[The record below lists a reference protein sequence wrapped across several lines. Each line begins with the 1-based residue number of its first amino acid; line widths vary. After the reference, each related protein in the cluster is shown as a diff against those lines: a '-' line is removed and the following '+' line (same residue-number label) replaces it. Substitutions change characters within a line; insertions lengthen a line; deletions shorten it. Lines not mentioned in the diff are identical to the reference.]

1 MSAFINGL
9 RFDTLRGDLFGG
21 ITAAVVA
28 LPLALAFGVASG
40 AGAIAG
46 LYGAIFVGFF
56 AALFGGTP
64 AQVSGPTGPMTVVM
78 TGVVMQ
84 FAHDPALAFTVVM
97 MGGILQ
103 MMFGALGLGRYV
115 TYVPTPVVS
124 GFMSG
129 IGAIII
135 ILEIAPLLGVA
146 GGQEGVLATLAALP
160 RVIAATNPA
169 AAGLGALTLALVVLW
184 PKAWGKIV
192 PAALVA
198 LVVGTL
204 IARFALPGAP
214 VIGAIPTGFPQ
225 PHLPSVDLGVLPSM
239 IASALMLGLLGSIDS
254 LLTSLVADT
263 LTRVPHKSDRE
274 LLGQGLGNVIA
285 GLFGG
290 IPGAGAT
297 MRTVINIRAGG
308 RTPLSGALH
317 ALVLLALVLGLA
329 PLAEGV
335 PHAVLAGILLKVG
348 WDIIDWPY
356 LRRLRQAPRDGV
368 VTMVVVLVL
377 TVAVDLITAV
387 AVGIIVKSLLA
398 ARAMAPYQLDRIRV
412 VSGEDDAGGLALGQS
427 EQALLARA
435 GSAIALVHLSGP
447 FSFCSANDMI
457 RRSLRLGGT
466 RVVVFDLTEVPMIDT
481 SVALALGQMIGE
493 TRESGA
499 RVVIAGMGGAGTE
512 TLAALGVLDSVTPAD
527 LVQTR
532 RTALERALALVE
544 EKNTPG
550 NPDGENPNRQKTRE
564 K

>member
-1 MSAFINGL
+1 MSALINGL

-97 MGGILQ
+97 MGGLVQ
-103 MMFGALGLGRYV
+103 MIFGALGLGRYV

-204 IARFALPGAP
+204 IARFALPGVP

-225 PHLPSVDLGVLPSM
+225 PHLPSIDLGVLPSM
-239 IASALMLGLLGSIDS
+239 IASALMLGLLGCIDS

-412 VSGEDDAGGLALGQS
+412 VSGDGGGLALGQS

-466 RVVVFDLTEVPMIDT
+466 QVVVFDLTEVPMIDT

-493 TRESGA
+493 VGESGA
-499 RVVIAGMGGAGTE
+499 RVVIAGMGGPGIE
-512 TLAALGVLDSVTPAD
+512 TLATLGVLDRFTPAD
-527 LVQTR
+527 LVETR
-532 RTALERALALVE
+532 RTALERALSLVE

-550 NPDGENPNRQKTRE
+550 NPDGENPNCQKTRE